1 MNIIASILLETFF
14 STIFVNYSKT
24 QYLRNSQLP
33 ENFLRRKYNEN
44 AFDLPIFSIIIYA
57 LTGSP
62 SIKFDVCK
70 LSTDRDR
77 NEIRARKKV
86 TSQALFVR
94 SSCISRTHSKLF
106 SMKYLSN
113 LEYSSN
119 DQSEWNDNLNVIFVK
134 WI

>member
-44 AFDLPIFSIIIYA
+44 AFHLPIFSIIIYA

-77 NEIRARKKV
+77 NEIRARKKLRKHF
-86 TSQALFVR
+86 SSVR
-94 SSCISRTHSKLF
+94 DSSCISRTQSKLF

-119 DQSEWNDNLNVIFVK
+119 DQSE
-134 WI
+134 

>member
-1 MNIIASILLETFF
+1 MEWSAKVTARNYPKRFLILSFHREYHRIDSSLLETFF

-94 SSCISRTHSKLF
+94 S
-106 SMKYLSN
+106 
-113 LEYSSN
+113 
-119 DQSEWNDNLNVIFVK
+119 
-134 WI
+134 